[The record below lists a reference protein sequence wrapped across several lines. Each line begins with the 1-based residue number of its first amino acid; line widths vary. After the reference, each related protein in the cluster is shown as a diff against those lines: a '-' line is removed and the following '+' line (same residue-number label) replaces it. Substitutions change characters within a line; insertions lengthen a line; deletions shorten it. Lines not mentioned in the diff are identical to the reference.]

1 MPGFDEQ
8 EEESDNEI
16 LQIDKI
22 EPSHVKSPAR
32 ASTSTSAPL
41 RSNKPISAK
50 AAEKKR
56 STAATTV
63 SHMVCPVCG
72 KSLQTDD
79 NRELNAH
86 IDFCLSRGAIEE
98 AKDLGRPKETKAK
111 VQSQADA
118 WSWFLDPKNK
128 PRSKSKGR

>member
-8 EEESDNEI
+8 EEESDDEI
-16 LQIDKI
+16 QIHKD
-22 EPSHVKSPAR
+22 EPSHAQSPAR

-56 STAATTV
+56 LTAAE
-63 SHMVCPVCG
+63 SYMVCPVCSQ
-72 KSLQTDD
+72 SLQTDD

-98 AKDLGRPKETKAK
+98 AKDLGPKETKAK
-111 VQSQADA
+111 AQSQADA
-118 WSWFLDPKNK
+118 WSWFLDPKAK
-128 PRSKSKGR
+128 PRSKGKGR